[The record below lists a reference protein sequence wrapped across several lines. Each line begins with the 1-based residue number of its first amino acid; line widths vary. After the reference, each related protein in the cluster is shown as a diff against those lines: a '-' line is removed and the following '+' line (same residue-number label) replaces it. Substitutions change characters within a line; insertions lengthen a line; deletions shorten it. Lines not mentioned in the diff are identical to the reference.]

1 MDLSDSRRAATR
13 CGVRGGEPR
22 PIGPPP
28 ITRIALPACCA
39 HYPGGPKRVR
49 LPASFPVPH
58 GLPRYPDGS
67 ASASLLSRPA
77 QASTYYG
84 PLARSA
90 AQGGLRHRAPA
101 RSLADRLSATR
112 SNRLLSRWNLP
123 PLATRAYGA
132 HWAKALA
139 RHLRA
144 KNLSCAVPT
153 RLVQE
158 RVGTAHESQ
167 SRLERRCRRLCPPYS
182 GTPLVRFQP

>member
-13 CGVRGGEPR
+13 CGVRSGEPR

-28 ITRIALPACCA
+28 ITRVALPACCA

-49 LPASFPVPH
+49 LPASSPVPH

-77 QASTYYG
+77 QASTCYG

-90 AQGGLRHRAPA
+90 AQGGLRHRASV
-101 RSLADRLSATR
+101 RSLANCLSATR
-112 SNRLLSRWNLP
+112 SNRQLSRWNLP

-132 HWAKALA
+132 HWAKAVA
-139 RHLRA
+139 RRA
-144 KNLSCAVPT
+144 RVVKLSCAVPT
-153 RLVQE
+153 KRICASSTIA
-158 RVGTAHESQ
+158 RGHGA
-167 SRLERRCRRLCPPYS
+167 R
-182 GTPLVRFQP
+182 

>member
-39 HYPGGPKRVR
+39 HYPGGPERVR

-67 ASASLLSRPA
+67 ASTSLLSRPA
-77 QASTYYG
+77 QASTCYG

-90 AQGGLRHRAPA
+90 AQGGLCHRASV

-139 RHLRA
+139 RPLNMA
-144 KNLSCAVPT
+144 
-153 RLVQE
+153 
-158 RVGTAHESQ
+158 
-167 SRLERRCRRLCPPYS
+167 
-182 GTPLVRFQP
+182 TPLVRRAHACLRHLLRLVTHGHGARELTS

>member
-139 RHLRA
+139 LA
-144 KNLSCAVPT
+144 F
-153 RLVQE
+153 
-158 RVGTAHESQ
+158 ESNR
-167 SRLERRCRRLCPPYS
+167 SVARLCPPPVLTSPRWATS
-182 GTPLVRFQP
+182 GVQAPLRLRIWGSEVRILPGAP

>member
-132 HWAKALA
+132 HWAKAVVRRVPVWRGYRAPCPRVLA
-139 RHLRA
+139 RDLR
-144 KNLSCAVPT
+144 
-153 RLVQE
+153 
-158 RVGTAHESQ
+158 RVGTVL
-167 SRLERRCRRLCPPYS
+167 RPYA
-182 GTPLVRFQP
+182 LL